1 MSEKKIRVLL
11 VDDSAFI
18 RSMLKKF
25 LATDPIF
32 EVVGAAP
39 DPYVGR
45 DILVAEKPDVMVL
58 DIEMPKMDGITF
70 LAKVME
76 HFPTRTLIFS
86 SLSQKGSETAL
97 QALEAGAVDVMG
109 KPALDVQKSLG
120 HIKDEFLQRLRAC
133 AHAKLRPPSTVKL
146 PKVDLKSTALK
157 HSTDK
162 LIAIASSTGGTEA
175 LKVLLAPLP
184 LDTPGIVVVQHMP
197 PVFTKTYAG
206 HLNQVTELDVRE
218 AVDGE
223 RVMSGTVLIAPGDFH
238 MEIEKRGGYYYT
250 KLHKEPVMHGVRPAA
265 DYLMR
270 SVAKYVGPNALGVV
284 LTGMGKDGAAG
295 LKAMRDAGS
304 YNIAQDEASCVVYGM
319 PKAAADAGA
328 IDKTLD
334 LRAMPDEII
343 RHVKEWQRKLTAA

>member
-1 MSEKKIRVLL
+1 
-11 VDDSAFI
+11 
-18 RSMLKKF
+18 
-25 LATDPIF
+25 
-32 EVVGAAP
+32 
-39 DPYVGR
+39 
-45 DILVAEKPDVMVL
+45 
-58 DIEMPKMDGITF
+58 
-70 LAKVME
+70 
-76 HFPTRTLIFS
+76 
-86 SLSQKGSETAL
+86 
-97 QALEAGAVDVMG
+97 
-109 KPALDVQKSLG
+109 
-120 HIKDEFLQRLRAC
+120 
-133 AHAKLRPPSTVKL
+133 
-146 PKVDLKSTALK
+146 
-157 HSTDK
+157 
-162 LIAIASSTGGTEA
+162 
-175 LKVLLAPLP
+175 
-184 LDTPGIVVVQHMP
+184 
-197 PVFTKTYAG
+197 
-206 HLNQVTELDVRE
+206 
-218 AVDGE
+218 VDGE